1 MYKTIPLGFV
11 FLVFGIVS
19 TGSQG
24 TALAAEPRSEAL
36 TRWEYRVVTKEQLLE
51 LGKKDLAAGLNK
63 LGDEG
68 WELVAIEP
76 AFIFK
81 RPNQSQRI
89 EEVKR
94 RLVVAESILEAW
106 KDRVSWSE
114 RMVKKGFMTE
124 KQLLYE
130 QARLQAAELT
140 LEKAR
145 QDLKAFPTEQQKPM
159 PEKERQPEK

>member
-1 MYKTIPLGFV
+1 M
-11 FLVFGIVS
+11 S
-19 TGSQG
+19 TPSSD
-24 TALAAEPRSEAL
+24 T
-36 TRWEYRVVTKEQLLE
+36 
-51 LGKKDLAAGLNK
+51 
-63 LGDEG
+63 
-68 WELVAIEP
+68 AIEP

-94 RLVVAESILEAW
+94 RLVVAESVLEAW

-140 LEKAR
+140 LEQAR